1 MKKLLILGLLTLGGC
16 QSFTPT
22 EPMPGMPATVA
33 SVDIE
38 RYLGTW
44 FEQARLPIFF
54 QDGER
59 VRCEDVTAIYTARRD
74 GAVDVL
80 NTCRNALQ
88 GGARRSATAVATPV
102 PGSNNARLR
111 VAFFWPFHGDYWIIG
126 LDPEY
131 RWAVVGAP
139 SRRVLWIL
147 SRGTEMPPADFDRAV
162 EIARREGFAVQDL
175 QRTPQSPRVA
185 AGGT

>member
-1 MKKLLILGLLTLGGC
+1 MRRFLILGMLALGGC

-22 EPMPGMPATVA
+22 EPMPGMPATVEA
-33 SVDIE
+33 VDVP

-54 QDGER
+54 QDGPD
-59 VRCEDVTAIYTARRD
+59 VRCEDVTAIYTPRPD

-88 GGARRSATAVATPV
+88 GGARRAATAVATPV

-111 VAFFWPFHGDYWIIG
+111 VSFFWPFHGDYWVLG
-126 LDPEY
+126 LDPDY
-131 RWAVVGAP
+131 RWAVVGSP

-147 SRGTEMPPADFDRAV
+147 SRSTEMPPADYEQAV
-162 EIARREGFAVQDL
+162 AIAAREGFAVQNL
-175 QRTPQSPRVA
+175 QRTAQSPR
-185 AGGT
+185 